1 MSSAAR
7 NPRRDPPPYWWVG
20 PFLGWLLGSLML
32 LAAMAAATS
41 CSPRIIENIRYQHD
55 TTYVQQVKVD
65 SVYRRDSVF
74 VREKGDTVIIY
85 KERIRDRYV
94 FKHDT
99 LRLVK
104 VDSVAVERIKEVK
117 VEKPLSAWKSA
128 KIESFWWL
136 VSAVL
141 LLLLWTFR
149 KPILKLLH
157 L

>member
-7 NPRRDPPPYWWVG
+7 DPRKNPEPGWWVA
-20 PFLGWLLGSLML
+20 PFVFYLIVGFAILLVMV
-32 LAAMAAATS
+32 TS
-41 CSPRIIENIRYQHD
+41 CSPRIIETIRYQRD

-74 VREKGDTVIIY
+74 VREKGDTVFIY

-94 FKHDT
+94 FRHDT

-104 VDSVAVERIKEVK
+104 VDSVAVERVKEVK

-128 KIESFWWL
+128 KIGSFWWL
-136 VSAVL
+136 VAAVL

>member
-1 MSSAAR
+1 MTTSNYQQHQNQDNSWLR
-7 NPRRDPPPYWWVG
+7 WVFWVG
-20 PFLGWLLGSLML
+20 LILTILGLN
-32 LAAMAAATS
+32 LAVS
-41 CSPRIIENIRYQHD
+41 CSPKIYERVVYQHD

-65 SVYRRDSVF
+65 SVYRKDSVF
-74 VREKGDTVIIY
+74 VKEKNDTVYIY

-94 FKHDT
+94 FRHDT

-104 VDSVAVERIKEVK
+104 VDSVAVERVKEVK
-117 VEKPLSAWKSA
+117 VEKPLSAWKTA
-128 KIESFWWL
+128 KIEAFWWL
-136 VSAVL
+136 VAAVL

>member
-1 MSSAAR
+1 MTTSNYQQHQNQDNSWLR
-7 NPRRDPPPYWWVG
+7 WVFWVG
-20 PFLGWLLGSLML
+20 LILTILGLN
-32 LAAMAAATS
+32 LAVS
-41 CSPRIIENIRYQHD
+41 CSPKIYERVVYQHD

-65 SVYRRDSVF
+65 SVYRKDSVF
-74 VREKGDTVIIY
+74 VREKGDTVFIY

-94 FKHDT
+94 FRHDT

-104 VDSVAVERIKEVK
+104 VDSVAVERVKEVE
-117 VEKPLSAWKSA
+117 VEKPLSAWKTA
-128 KIESFWWL
+128 KIEAFWWL
-136 VSAVL
+136 IASVL

>member
-7 NPRRDPPPYWWVG
+7 NPRRDPSPYWWEG
-20 PFLGWLLGSLML
+20 AFLGWLLGSVLL

-41 CSPRIIENIRYQHD
+41 CSPRIIETIRYQRD

-74 VREKGDTVIIY
+74 IREKGDTVIIY

-94 FKHDT
+94 FRHDT

-104 VDSVAVERIKEVK
+104 VDSVAVERVKEVK
-117 VEKPLSAWKSA
+117 VEKPLSAWKTA
-128 KIESFWWL
+128 KIAAFWWL
-136 VSAVL
+136 VAAVL
-141 LLLLWTFR
+141 FLLLWTFR

>member
-7 NPRRDPPPYWWVG
+7 DPRKNPEPGWWVA
-20 PFLGWLLGSLML
+20 PFVFYLIVGFAILLVMV
-32 LAAMAAATS
+32 TS
-41 CSPRIIENIRYQHD
+41 CSPRIIETIRYQRD

-74 VREKGDTVIIY
+74 VREKGDTVFVY

-94 FKHDT
+94 FRHDT

-104 VDSVAVERIKEVK
+104 VDSVVVERVKEVK

-128 KIESFWWL
+128 KIGAFWWL
-136 VSAVL
+136 VAAVL

>member
-7 NPRRDPPPYWWVG
+7 DPRKNPEPGWWVA
-20 PFLGWLLGSLML
+20 PFVFYLIVGFAILLVMV
-32 LAAMAAATS
+32 TS
-41 CSPRIIENIRYQHD
+41 CSPRIVEHIRYQRD

-74 VREKGDTVIIY
+74 VREKGDTVFIY

-94 FKHDT
+94 FRHDT

-104 VDSVAVERIKEVK
+104 VDSVAVERVKEVK

-128 KIESFWWL
+128 KIGAFWWL
-136 VSAVL
+136 VAAVL

>member
-1 MSSAAR
+1 MSSAASDPR
-7 NPRRDPPPYWWVG
+7 KNPEPGWWVA
-20 PFLGWLLGSLML
+20 PFVFYLIVGFAILLVMV
-32 LAAMAAATS
+32 TS
-41 CSPRIIENIRYQHD
+41 CSPRIIETIRYQRD

-74 VREKGDTVIIY
+74 VRENGDTVFIY

-94 FKHDT
+94 FRHDT

-104 VDSVAVERIKEVK
+104 VDSVAVERVKEVK

-128 KIESFWWL
+128 KIGAFWWL
-136 VSAVL
+136 VAAVL

>member
-1 MSSAAR
+1 MTTSNYQQHQNQDNSWLR
-7 NPRRDPPPYWWVG
+7 WVFWVG
-20 PFLGWLLGSLML
+20 LILTILGLN
-32 LAAMAAATS
+32 LAVS
-41 CSPRIIENIRYQHD
+41 CSPKIYERVVHQHD

-65 SVYRRDSVF
+65 SIFRKDSVF
-74 VREKGDTVIIY
+74 VREKGDTVYIY

-94 FKHDT
+94 FRHDT

-104 VDSVAVERIKEVK
+104 VDSVAVERVKEVK
-117 VEKPLSAWKSA
+117 VEKPLSAWKTA
-128 KIESFWWL
+128 KIAAFWWL
-136 VSAVL
+136 VAAVL

>member
-7 NPRRDPPPYWWVG
+7 KPRRDPPPYWWG
-20 PFLGWLLGSLML
+20 SPFIIWSLGSLLL
-32 LAAMAAATS
+32 LAAMSSATS
-41 CSPRIIENIRYQHD
+41 CSPRIIENIRYQRD
-55 TTYVQQVKVD
+55 TTYVQQVKLD

-74 VREKGDTVIIY
+74 IREKGDTVIIY

-94 FKHDT
+94 FRHDT

-104 VDSVAVERIKEVK
+104 VDSVVVERVKEVK
-117 VEKPLSAWKSA
+117 VEKPLSAWKTA
-128 KIESFWWL
+128 KIEAFWWL
-136 VSAVL
+136 VAAVL

-149 KPILKLLH
+149 KSILKLLH

>member
-1 MSSAAR
+1 MTTSNYQQHQNQDNSWLR
-7 NPRRDPPPYWWVG
+7 WVFWVG
-20 PFLGWLLGSLML
+20 LILTILGLN
-32 LAAMAAATS
+32 MAVS
-41 CSPRIIENIRYQHD
+41 CSPKIYERVVYQHD

-74 VREKGDTVIIY
+74 VREKGDTVFIY

-94 FKHDT
+94 FRHDT

-104 VDSVAVERIKEVK
+104 VDSVAVERVKEVE
-117 VEKPLSAWKSA
+117 VEKPLSAWKTA
-128 KIESFWWL
+128 KIEAFWWL
-136 VSAVL
+136 VAAVL

>member
-1 MSSAAR
+1 MTTSNYQQHQNQDNSWLR
-7 NPRRDPPPYWWVG
+7 WVFWVG
-20 PFLGWLLGSLML
+20 LILTILGLN
-32 LAAMAAATS
+32 LAVS
-41 CSPRIIENIRYQHD
+41 CSPKIYERVVYQHD
-55 TTYVQQVKVD
+55 TTYVQSVKVD

-74 VREKGDTVIIY
+74 VREKGDTVFIY

-94 FKHDT
+94 FRHDT

-104 VDSVAVERIKEVK
+104 VDSVAVERVKEVK
-117 VEKPLSAWKSA
+117 VEKPLSAWKTA
-128 KIESFWWL
+128 KIAAFWWL
-136 VSAVL
+136 VAAVL

>member
-7 NPRRDPPPYWWVG
+7 NPRRDSHPYWWG
-20 PFLGWLLGSLML
+20 SPFIIWLLGSLML
-32 LAAMAAATS
+32 LAAMASATS
-41 CSPRIIENIRYQHD
+41 CSPRIIENIRYQRD

-74 VREKGDTVIIY
+74 IKEKGDTVIIY

-94 FKHDT
+94 FRHDT

-104 VDSVAVERIKEVK
+104 VDSVVVERVKEVE
-117 VEKPLSAWKSA
+117 VEKSLSAWKTA
-128 KIESFWWL
+128 KIAAFWWL
-136 VSAVL
+136 VAAVL

>member
-7 NPRRDPPPYWWVG
+7 DPRKNPEPGWWVA
-20 PFLGWLLGSLML
+20 PFVFYLIVGFAILLVMV
-32 LAAMAAATS
+32 TS
-41 CSPRIIENIRYQHD
+41 CSPRIIETIRYQRD

-74 VREKGDTVIIY
+74 VREKGDTVFIY
-85 KERIRDRYV
+85 KERIHDRYV
-94 FKHDT
+94 FRHDT

-104 VDSVAVERIKEVK
+104 VDSVAVERVKEVK

-128 KIESFWWL
+128 KIGAFWWL
-136 VSAVL
+136 VAAVL

>member
-7 NPRRDPPPYWWVG
+7 DPRKNPEPGWWVA
-20 PFLGWLLGSLML
+20 PFVFYLIVGFAILLVMV
-32 LAAMAAATS
+32 TS
-41 CSPRIIENIRYQHD
+41 CSPRIIETIRYQRD

-74 VREKGDTVIIY
+74 VREKGDTVFIY

-94 FKHDT
+94 FRHDT

-104 VDSVAVERIKEVK
+104 VDSVAVERVKEVK

-128 KIESFWWL
+128 KIGAFWWL
-136 VSAVL
+136 VAAVL
-141 LLLLWTFR
+141 LFLLWTFR

>member
-7 NPRRDPPPYWWVG
+7 DPRKNPEPGWWVA
-20 PFLGWLLGSLML
+20 PFVFYLIVGFAILLVMV
-32 LAAMAAATS
+32 TS
-41 CSPRIIENIRYQHD
+41 CSPRIIETIRYQRD

-74 VREKGDTVIIY
+74 VREKGDTVFIY

-94 FKHDT
+94 FRHDT

-104 VDSVAVERIKEVK
+104 ADSVAVERVKEVK

-128 KIESFWWL
+128 KIGAFWWL
-136 VSAVL
+136 VAAVL

>member
-1 MSSAAR
+1 MSSVA
-7 NPRRDPPPYWWVG
+7 RDPRKNPEPGWWVA
-20 PFLGWLLGSLML
+20 PFVFYLIVGFAILLVMV
-32 LAAMAAATS
+32 TS
-41 CSPRIIENIRYQHD
+41 CSPRIIETIRYQRD

-74 VREKGDTVIIY
+74 VREKGDTVFIY

-94 FKHDT
+94 FRHDT

-104 VDSVAVERIKEVK
+104 VDSVAVERVKEVK

-128 KIESFWWL
+128 KIGAFWWL
-136 VSAVL
+136 VAAVL